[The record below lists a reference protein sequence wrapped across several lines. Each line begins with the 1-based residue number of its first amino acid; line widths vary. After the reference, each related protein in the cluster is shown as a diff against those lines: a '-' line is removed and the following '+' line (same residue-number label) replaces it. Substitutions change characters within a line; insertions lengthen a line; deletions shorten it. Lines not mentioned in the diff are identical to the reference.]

1 MKRRKVKEVISKAFM
16 LSLLAPYHPTLKPEE
31 KITDIWFE
39 ADPKNSLETFEIG
52 YLIVKGGV
60 NDSKE
65 LRKGD

>member
-1 MKRRKVKEVISKAFM
+1 M